1 MKKNIMVV
9 DDSALMRRVMCDI
22 INSNSSFEVTDM
34 SRDGQ
39 EAYDKII
46 AHKYDAIVLDIN
58 MPRMDGLE
66 LLKKLHK
73 EKIDV
78 VVIMASTLTV
88 EGSRETMEALELGAV
103 DFVTKPGNI
112 IEARG
117 EDFSKNLLAVLSA
130 VLKVPGSG
138 SVTTRTSSTLRSGV
152 EKTKPAGGGLPD
164 KSTVKNGNKLI
175 ALACST
181 GGPKS
186 LQSVI
191 PLLPKKM
198 DAPMVLVQHMPAGF
212 TKSMAD
218 RLNELSLV
226 EVKEAEEGDVLKKGH
241 VYVAPGGKHLT
252 VVKKTDG
259 SHTIHLDD
267 SPAVGGLRPCAD
279 IMYDSLKKCG
289 YDEVV
294 CVVLTGMGADGTKGI
309 SDLSKEKKIFTIAQ
323 DEKSCVVYGMP
334 RAIAEAGLV
343 NKVVPLDNVAS
354 TIIMNVGVQ

>member
-22 INSNSSFEVTDM
+22 INSDSSFEVTDM

-39 EAYDKII
+39 EAYEKII
-46 AHKYDAIVLDIN
+46 AHKYDAVVLDVN
-58 MPRMDGLE
+58 MPRMNGLE
-66 LLKKLHK
+66 LLKKLHT

-78 VVIMASTLTV
+78 MVIMASTLTV

-117 EDFSKNLLAVLSA
+117 EDFSQALLNVLSA
-130 VLKVPGSG
+130 VLNNPRP
-138 SVTTRTSSTLRSGV
+138 SVSSTTRTGVGKTRSLTGTLP
-152 EKTKPAGGGLPD
+152 EKSMVRT
-164 KSTVKNGNKLI
+164 GNKLI

-212 TKSMAD
+212 TKSMAE
-218 RLNELSLV
+218 RLNELSFV
-226 EVKEAEEGDVLKKGH
+226 EVKEAEEGDILQKGH
-241 VYVAPGGKHLT
+241 VYVAPGGRHLT
-252 VVKKTDG
+252 VVKRPDG
-259 SHTIHLDD
+259 SHVIRLNDA
-267 SPAVGGLRPCAD
+267 PAVGGLRPCAD
-279 IMYDSLKKCG
+279 IMYDSLKTCG

-309 SDLSKEKKIFTIAQ
+309 SELNREKKIFTIAQ

-334 RAIAEAGLV
+334 RAIAETGLV